1 MMVMMVVGKRVMGV
15 QRTHRVLSSDGTE
28 IVASVRGQGP
38 PLVMVNGVM
47 EDSELT
53 WAGLVPLLSEQFT
66 CLLMDTRG
74 RGRSGDNSDHSPPR
88 LWEDIASFVDSV
100 GEPVGLVAESGGAGR
115 VLGAA
120 ARTSAVAAVAV

>member
-1 MMVMMVVGKRVMGV
+1 
-15 QRTHRVLSSDGTE
+15 
-28 IVASVRGQGP
+28 
-38 PLVMVNGVM
+38 MVNGVM

-53 WAGLVPLLSEQFT
+53 WAGLVPLLSEQCT

-74 RGRSGDNSDHSPPR
+74 RGRSGDSSDHSPPR

-120 ARTSAVAAVAV
+120 ARTSAVAAVAVYEPAVASMLSDDDAARFEQGVRHP